1 MPEQFGDKQHEAT
14 PYRRQQAREE
24 GHVARSPDLS
34 SAAMLVCAVAL
45 LLYLGQGVVLFVV
58 RYTQQQLGETAWLS
72 LDRDE
77 AVHQWHGVLSQIA
90 THLLPI
96 LGLLMVAAIV
106 VHLLQVGFL
115 FLPGKLALDVSRIS
129 PLRGLQRIFSL
140 ASAIRLG
147 FGLLKILLVGAVAY
161 WCLWGKRSEILSL
174 SDLAVPE
181 IARIVVETALW
192 TCLKIGAALLVLA
205 LLDYGF
211 QWWKH
216 EQDLRMTTQEMREE
230 LKTLQ
235 GDPQIAAQRKAVQ
248 RQLALNR
255 IGTAVPKASLV
266 VTNPTELAIA
276 IQYDIDT
283 MAAPIVVAKGAGN
296 RGAAHSPPRFGKQYP
311 GCGTQRTGPCTVQT
325 RRRGQADST
334 RTVRSHG
341 RGPAV
346 CLSTPRQAVRPPQ
359 SSRVAVCRLSS

>member
-24 GHVARSPDLS
+24 GHVVRSPDLS

-96 LGLLMVAAIV
+96 LGLLLVAAIV

-181 IARIVVETALW
+181 IARIVVETAPW

-235 GDPQIAAQRKAVQ
+235 GDPQIAARRKAVQ

-276 IQYDIDT
+276 IQYDIET
-283 MAAPIVVAKGAGN
+283 MAAPIVVAKGAGSVALRIRRLALEN
-296 RGAAHSPPRFGKQYP
+296 NIPVVERKELARALFKHVDVGRPIPPEQYAAMAEVLRYVYQLQGKQFDF
-311 GCGTQRTGPCTVQT
+311 RN
-325 RRRGQADST
+325 RA
-334 RTVRSHG
+334 
-341 RGPAV
+341 A
-346 CLSTPRQAVRPPQ
+346 
-359 SSRVAVCRLSS
+359 